1 VAGRGIEADSR
12 PRAMISAPRK
22 TRMRADPWRHQLPP
36 ASRHTLMA
44 WPRQNKDHPG
54 IPALTAG
61 HPELVARFQ
70 DQLLS
75 TRPL

>member
-1 VAGRGIEADSR
+1 
-12 PRAMISAPRK
+12 
-22 TRMRADPWRHQLPP
+22 MRADPWRHQLPP